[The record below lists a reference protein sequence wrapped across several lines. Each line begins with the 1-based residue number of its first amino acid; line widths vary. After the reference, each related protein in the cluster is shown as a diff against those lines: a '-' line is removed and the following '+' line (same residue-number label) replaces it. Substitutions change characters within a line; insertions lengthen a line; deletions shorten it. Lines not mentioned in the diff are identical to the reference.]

1 MTKQHFTV
9 TSKSNIFASASQKS
23 FCQLALNNY
32 KKKILRQDSSKMQ
45 TLLTAVCVGASIF
58 CLTFLSMAIF

>member
-32 KKKILRQDSSKMQ
+32 KKQILREEPLKMQ
-45 TLLTAVCVGASIF
+45 TLLTAICVGALIF
-58 CLTFLSMAIF
+58 CFTFLSMAIF